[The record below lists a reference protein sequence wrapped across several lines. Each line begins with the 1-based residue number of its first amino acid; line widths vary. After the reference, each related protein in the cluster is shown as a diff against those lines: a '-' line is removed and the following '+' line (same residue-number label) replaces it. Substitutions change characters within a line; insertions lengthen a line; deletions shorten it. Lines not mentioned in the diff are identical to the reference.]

1 MMESLRASSPEASPT
16 GDSPLATSPTK
27 AFVQEASVPEVFPMV
42 ESLTEAALLK
52 ASPPEASPTEAS
64 QAEATPSKTA
74 PANAAL
80 SEAAPAE
87 ATPAEVKPAMATPA
101 EATSAEATPRGA
113 SPAQAT
119 QAEATPAEATLAD
132 ATPAEATP
140 SEATLAEATPAE
152 ATPAEATPA
161 EATPAENVQSPSLTD
176 LVLSSDDPL
185 AGSLSLEASTEP
197 NRVPN
202 TTGSPSV
209 SSSGKKKENGQP
221 LGSNDEPDLHSH
233 EVAIQIQKLVMDII
247 EESIAIGSSG
257 NKATLMKSGTAV
269 LDMDW
274 DPMADGSDCV
284 ASSSFR
290 HSAEASTSS
299 GRHRVKEIIEISD
312 SDGESSASSSK
323 RTVISSARPHGVPE
337 GPADQKR
344 VHTCTFPRVLVNLC
358 RVRQIRNRT
367 FFKLMGSRQDNQ
379 DTSRKFPVEIFIP
392 LKLVDLL
399 PPEVRGNNKTLIAT
413 TLVSKS
419 TGN

>member
-1 MMESLRASSPEASPT
+1 MQFYFSPTNRTTCACSENHFYFTLHASSPGTTSPK
-16 GDSPLATSPTK
+16 SSLATAP
-27 AFVQEASVPEVFPMV
+27 VIR
-42 ESLTEAALLK
+42 
-52 ASPPEASPTEAS
+52 
-64 QAEATPSKTA
+64 TPSR
-74 PANAAL
+74 
-80 SEAAPAE
+80 SS
-87 ATPAEVKPAMATPA
+87 
-101 EATSAEATPRGA
+101 TSP
-113 SPAQAT
+113 
-119 QAEATPAEATLAD
+119 EATL
-132 ATPAEATP
+132 
-140 SEATLAEATPAE
+140 
-152 ATPAEATPA
+152 
-161 EATPAENVQSPSLTD
+161 ENVQSPSLTD

-197 NRVPN
+197 NRVPD

-299 GRHRVKEIIEISD
+299 GRHRVKENIEISD

-323 RTVISSARPHGVPE
+323 CTVISSARPHGVSE